1 MHPRIQ
7 TRGNLVNWDNS
18 SWILDEGT
26 EWIEKS
32 VDDVCLLPKPKD
44 VVFPE
49 DRTNEEMHL
58 LCKKLRGHMSV
69 TDNQAKQD
77 ALAKEYQRM
86 LPEKYDEGWKGKFMA
101 PVRVPWHLVY
111 RTINF
116 SLSFS
121 YVLGRFQ

>member
-1 MHPRIQ
+1 M
-7 TRGNLVNWDNS
+7 
-18 SWILDEGT
+18 

-69 TDNQAKQD
+69 TDSQAKQD
-77 ALAKEYQRM
+77 ALVREYKRAIPGTFTDISRQNSPM
-86 LPEKYDEGWKGKFMA
+86 KTGNSHNFISFQLNSGQVGMTTQMK
-101 PVRVPWHLVY
+101 VILQ
-111 RTINF
+111 TIT
-116 SLSFS
+116 LA
-121 YVLGRFQ
+121 RF